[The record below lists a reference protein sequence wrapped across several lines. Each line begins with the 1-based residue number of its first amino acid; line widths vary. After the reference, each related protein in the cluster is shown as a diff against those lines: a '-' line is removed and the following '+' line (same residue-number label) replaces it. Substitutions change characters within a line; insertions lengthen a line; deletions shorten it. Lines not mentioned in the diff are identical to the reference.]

1 MPGNADTVS
10 RPSTTFGYS
19 VAQTARLVCS
29 LRWVCGRLS
38 ELLEAWATTEAAASD
53 AVGLTVLSRRL
64 ASHRERIDGLQPDSE
79 LMASW
84 RQAAPADQALAAALD
99 EIAELEAPADRLEV
113 ASQVILPQL
122 ARACREIVRQ
132 AAPHCDAALASAAQA
147 LLDDPDRA
155 SDGMA
160 ASGGAA
166 RPGAAETAE
175 RALSAAGGIVGPS
188 LLRPEGW
195 P

>member
-10 RPSTTFGYS
+10 GPSTTLGYS

-38 ELLEAWATTEAAASD
+38 EILEAWATEAAASD
-53 AVGLTVLSRRL
+53 VVELRGLSRRL

-84 RQAAPADQALAAALD
+84 RQAAPADRALAAALD
-99 EIAELEAPADRLEV
+99 EIAELETPADRLEV
-113 ASQVILPQL
+113 VAQVIVPQL
-122 ARACREIVRQ
+122 AGACREIVGQ
-132 AAPHCDAALASAAQA
+132 AAPHCDAALASAVQA
-147 LLDDPDRA
+147 LLDDLDRA
-155 SDGMA
+155 SERMA
-160 ASGGAA
+160 ASGGTV
-166 RPGAAETAE
+166 RPGAAEEAE
-175 RALSAAGGIVGPS
+175 RALSAVGGIVGPS

>member
-1 MPGNADTVS
+1 MPGNAGTVS
-10 RPSTTFGYS
+10 ERSAPLGYS
-19 VAQTARLVCS
+19 VAQTARLVCA

-38 ELLEAWATTEAAASD
+38 EILEAWATEGAASD
-53 AVGLTVLSRRL
+53 AVELTALSRRL

-84 RQAAPADQALAAALD
+84 RQAAPADRTLAAALD

-147 LLDDPDRA
+147 LLDDLDRA